1 MSRTET
7 TVRRGPRR
15 LAAVAATLVLGVGV
29 GTGATLAAVRATDS
43 PTRPE
48 ANSASPIAASS
59 VLTVGQIYEKA
70 SDGVVEI
77 TASGVASNAAGPF
90 GPAQEG
96 EATGSGFVLD
106 KEGHIV
112 TNAHVVDGASSISVR
127 FADGDEAA
135 ATLVGSDPSTD
146 LAVLDVDVPTADLT
160 PLSLGDEAS
169 VEVGDAVVAI
179 GSPFG
184 LDGSVTTGIVSALDR
199 TIEAPNGYA
208 IDGAIQTDAAINH
221 GNSGGPLLDASGNVI
236 GVNAQIASESGGNDG
251 VGFAIGADTVKD
263 VCAGPCRRPG
273 GQPRLPRRLAR
284 GRCRGAPGHGG
295 QRREPRRQGGHPGRR
310 PDRRDRRQVRRLWRR
325 PPRGDRR
332 PRPRDA
338 RHGDRPARRGAS
350 AARGHARHAAGV
362 TRGAPPAGTSP
373 AGGVRP
379 KAGVWLKSRH
389 RPSPKRQLRRR
400 RRHLQGS
407 APPQAG
413 ISGGNPLLPIPA
425 SRDTFSVLRVRR
437 RRRQREVFPR
447 GRCAPR

>member
-7 TVRRGPRR
+7 TERRGRGR
-15 LAAVAATLVLGVGV
+15 LAAVAATLVLGAGV
-29 GTGATLAAVRATDS
+29 GTGVTLAAVRAADS
-43 PTRPE
+43 PTSPV
-48 ANSASPIAASS
+48 ANGATPVAASS
-59 VLTVGQIYEKA
+59 VLTVGQIYGKTSA
-70 SDGVVEI
+70 GVVEI

-146 LAVLDVDVPTADLT
+146 LAVLDVDVPAADLT

-251 VGFAIGADTVKD
+251 VGFAIGVDTVKD
-263 VCAGPCRRPG
+263 VSQALAAGQEVSHAYLGVSLEDGDNAPRVTAVRAGSPAAEAGLKVGDEIVEIDGQSVSSGDDLRAAIDALDPG
-273 GQPRLPRRLAR
+273 TKVTVTVQR
-284 GRCRGAPGHGG
+284 GG
-295 QRREPRRQGGHPGRR
+295 EPQQIEVTLGT
-310 PDRRDRRQVRRLWRR
+310 
-325 PPRGDRR
+325 
-332 PRPRDA
+332 
-338 RHGDRPARRGAS
+338 RPA
-350 AARGHARHAAGV
+350 
-362 TRGAPPAGTSP
+362 
-373 AGGVRP
+373 
-379 KAGVWLKSRH
+379 
-389 RPSPKRQLRRR
+389 
-400 RRHLQGS
+400 
-407 APPQAG
+407 
-413 ISGGNPLLPIPA
+413 
-425 SRDTFSVLRVRR
+425 
-437 RRRQREVFPR
+437 
-447 GRCAPR
+447 